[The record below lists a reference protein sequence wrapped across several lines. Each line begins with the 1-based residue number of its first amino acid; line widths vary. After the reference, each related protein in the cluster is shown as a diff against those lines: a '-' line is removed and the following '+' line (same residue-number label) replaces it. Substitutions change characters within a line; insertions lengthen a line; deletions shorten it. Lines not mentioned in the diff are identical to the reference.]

1 MLQQSALTQALAQSQ
16 RTPRVG
22 KTISSTALGTGWQ
35 QVADVLQLPSSMQ
48 SFLVFSI
55 MLLLVAG
62 SMVLHILLS
71 VQVMEK
77 QATLNQ
83 LITKQEQIQRQ
94 NAELV
99 WQINQSS
106 DLEQVYQQAVNLG
119 YEPMV
124 ERKFV
129 MGNQTVVN
137 RLDENTGVAL
147 NLP

>member
-1 MLQQSALTQALAQSQ
+1 MLQSTSLTQSLAQSQ

-22 KTISSTALGTGWQ
+22 KPVSSTALGTGWQ
-35 QVADVLQLPSSMQ
+35 QVADVLKLPSSMP

-62 SMVLHILLS
+62 SMAMHVLLS
-71 VQVMEK
+71 VEVMEK
-77 QATLNQ
+77 QTILNG
-83 LITKQEQIQRQ
+83 LRAKHAQIQRQ

-99 WQINQSS
+99 WQINQTA
-106 DLEQVYQQAVNLG
+106 DLEQVYQQAINLG

-129 MGNQTVVN
+129 MGDQTIVN
-137 RLDENTGVAL
+137 RLEENTGVAL
-147 NLP
+147 TLP